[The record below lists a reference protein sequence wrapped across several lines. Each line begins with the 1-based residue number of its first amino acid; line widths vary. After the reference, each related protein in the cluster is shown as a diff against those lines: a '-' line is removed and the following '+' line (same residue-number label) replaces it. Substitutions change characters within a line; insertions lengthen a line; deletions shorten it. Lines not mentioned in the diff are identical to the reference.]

1 MKLRVRRHD
10 DDVDNQ
16 YELIELFEEDERGV
30 KKMSGSLEVGAC
42 QVQDEASTKHHK
54 RRLPPKIVLIPK

>member
-16 YELIELFEEDERGV
+16 YELIELFEEDEGRERREEDEWKLV
-30 KKMSGSLEVGAC
+30 HAKCKMKL
-42 QVQDEASTKHHK
+42 QQNTTKEGCLQ
-54 RRLPPKIVLIPK
+54 RSY